1 MGLKLGLGLGL
12 GLGLVTGGALRSR
25 ARACATPSAYLRRVI
40 RADVTGYRAQ
50 RMTGDGS
57 ARRRPLGIEG
67 PPLGIEGPPL
77 GMEGPPLGVRNRAV
91 RVHGGGGVL
100 CCPTRCA
107 ALWSRPLHALEL
119 LELGARLQR
128 QG

>member
-25 ARACATPSAYLRRVI
+25 ARACAIPSAYLRRVI

-67 PPLGIEGPPL
+67 PPLG
-77 GMEGPPLGVRNRAV
+77 VRNRAV
-91 RVHGGGGVL
+91 RVHGGGRVL
-100 CCPTRCA
+100 CGSTRCA
-107 ALWSRPLHALEL
+107 ALWPHPLHALEL

>member
-77 GMEGPPLGVRNRAV
+77 GVRNRAV

-100 CCPTRCA
+100 CGATRCA